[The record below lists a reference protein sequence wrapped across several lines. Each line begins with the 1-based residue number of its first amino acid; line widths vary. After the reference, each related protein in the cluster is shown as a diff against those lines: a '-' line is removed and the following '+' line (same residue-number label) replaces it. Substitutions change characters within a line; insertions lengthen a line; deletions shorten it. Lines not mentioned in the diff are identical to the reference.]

1 MFNKKINAARSAS
14 KNRNAQFGSAN
25 VAKAIIESSSL
36 RTDTRG
42 NVGVW
47 GAIGLAVVGSLLAW
61 GIFAIVNQAF
71 LESQTAG
78 TPAADIING
87 SLQFQLNAVE
97 QLPTAGTILGVM
109 LIVAIV
115 GAFGFLG
122 YQFVRSRM

>member
-1 MFNKKINAARSAS
+1 MNLKKI
-14 KNRNAQFGSAN
+14 FG
-25 VAKAIIESSSL
+25 KSS
-36 RTDTRG
+36 RKMDTKG
-42 NVGVW
+42 NVGNW
-47 GAIGLAVVGSLLAW
+47 AAIGIAIVGGLLAW

-78 TPAADIING
+78 SPAADILNG
-87 SLQFQLNAVE
+87 SLNFQLNAVE

-122 YQFVRSRM
+122 YQYASRRM

>member
-1 MFNKKINAARSAS
+1 MRRPLSHKK
-14 KNRNAQFGSAN
+14 
-25 VAKAIIESSSL
+25 
-36 RTDTRG
+36 RG

-71 LESQTAG
+71 LESQVTNTAG
-78 TPAADIING
+78 CGLNSTGGTGGTILYSGCDSAYKIIDG

>member
-1 MFNKKINAARSAS
+1 MHT
-14 KNRNAQFGSAN
+14 
-25 VAKAIIESSSL
+25 KAIRAPIKDRNQFNGTSL
-36 RTDTRG
+36 RENTRG

-47 GAIGLAVVGSLLAW
+47 AAIGIAVVGGLLAW

-71 LESQTAG
+71 LDSQTPG
-78 TPAADIING
+78 TAAAEILNG

-122 YQFVRSRM
+122 YNFIRARM